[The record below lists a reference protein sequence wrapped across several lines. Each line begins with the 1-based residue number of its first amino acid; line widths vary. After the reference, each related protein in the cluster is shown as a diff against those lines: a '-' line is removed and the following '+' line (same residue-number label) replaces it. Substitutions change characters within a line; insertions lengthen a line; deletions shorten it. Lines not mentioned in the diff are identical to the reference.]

1 MSSSGNRIAD
11 VLVLNLMT
19 ITMVTR
25 VMTREGGVDGDDGGG
40 DCGDGEGYCEDNGSE
55 VE

>member
-1 MSSSGNRIAD
+1 M
-11 VLVLNLMT
+11 LVLNLMT

-25 VMTREGGVDGDDGGG
+25 VMTREGGVDGDDGG
-40 DCGDGEGYCEDNGSE
+40 DGEGYCEDAGSE

>member
-1 MSSSGNRIAD
+1 M
-11 VLVLNLMT
+11 LVLNLMA

-25 VMTREGGVDGDDGGG
+25 VMTREGGVDGDDGG
-40 DCGDGEGYCEDNGSE
+40 DGEGYCEDDGSE

>member
-1 MSSSGNRIAD
+1 M
-11 VLVLNLMT
+11 LVLNLMT

-25 VMTREGGVDGDDGGG
+25 VMTREGGVDGDDGDD
-40 DCGDGEGYCEDNGSE
+40 DCGDGGGYCEDDGSE